1 MGLWDIP
8 AKGENIQ
15 ARPHFS
21 KFKNKRCLAISKL
34 EERWGRINF
43 FSTKHTFILSETALD
58 EYSFIILEILG
69 ISVYGMVFFN
79 ENTHNGSGFIL
90 GANEYS
96 EPDLTNE
103 ALQSL
108 SCPAVFAAAG
118 QD

>member
-1 MGLWDIP
+1 MGLWDIS
-8 AKGENIQ
+8 AKWENTQ
-15 ARPHFS
+15 ARPHFSFS

-34 EERWGRINF
+34 EERWRRINF
-43 FSTKHTFILSETALD
+43 FSTKHTSILSETALD

-79 ENTHNGSGFIL
+79 ENIHNSSGFIL

-103 ALQSL
+103 LAEGGAKPPS
-108 SCPAVFAAAG
+108 G
-118 QD
+118 